1 MKIQLTRKNISD
13 LATNGKVFSQG
24 KAYVENKWLEALS
37 YDRNERILRSQLKD
51 LQGQRFRCAFLFRTN
66 GTLQKSTCSC
76 EKSKQYFGLCE
87 HQVASLYAVLDQ
99 DLTQFSGLMESK
111 FEHQNNLA
119 KRSATHNEL
128 SQEKESSALS
138 HVLPREEQQGLASL
152 LLSKASEEKHLPSDA
167 HIVSPSSSQT
177 EESLHAPHKRP
188 SSTQDH
194 LEKKENFLQ
203 SFLAAKNLYT
213 TPTLPL
219 QVHFSLELCLHFLPV
234 SEKKENEQEYQ
245 CFLSL
250 AFNKNNKS
258 YPLKNWQELKNALHL
273 GKTLSVHTNFE
284 FYPLTHQCDKKS
296 QGFFQWFLA
305 QEIEL
310 TTEALLPLA
319 PSVFLSFYE
328 KIVQK
333 NKHEN
338 SEPSLQLFFKT
349 EQNKKTQ
356 NLDTSEAF
364 PLCLI
369 EQKTTE
375 QGVHLFLDTQE
386 SIFSFQGTQKL
397 LFQGTT
403 LFFLPQEPAHFIWF
417 FHKLLKAGKEG
428 LAFEEKEYHFFLNHI
443 YEELVNYHLLG
454 SSLPLESFEEPSLP
468 FEARLHLDMN
478 GLGLNLELCFVY
490 GEKEEH
496 TWFPSPSLLAFLPQI
511 PPLSLATSTQ
521 NDDFFLRELNEER
534 SLVMYLAEQGFLS
547 WHTLLQLSPALQTTN
562 HATDENF
569 KNKFFLVQKDQI
581 FSFFKHALPLL
592 KKHCSVSLSESAK
605 QVQLRSLESDLSFLH
620 YENQEHLQLFLH
632 QPKKSLSFEKYKK
645 LVEEVKKGLHF
656 LKLGNKGFLDLQSPS
671 SLQKLSRIEKLSL
684 FENKKKQHTVQ
695 EWLKKDLSLDVK
707 KWISEQIEKSKMHL
721 EDELLCFSLPH
732 FLLFDLETLVDLQKM
747 EQSQDASHLYQMLQN
762 PSYLAEKMQQ
772 NLQLSKEQEKLLRPY
787 QKKGLLW
794 FKMLAEFQ
802 FGGILADDMGLGK
815 TLQALLFIQDLI
827 QRYEK
832 PVLVVVPTT
841 LSYNWL
847 SEAKRFVPS
856 LECLLIEGKIPER
869 IALYQKLKQSKG
881 IVLISYNLLR
891 QDIEQLKQLSFCA
904 CFLDEAQAIK
914 NTSANITQTVKK
926 IKALHRFALTGTPIE
941 NRLSELWSIFDFLMP
956 GYLATRKDFKN
967 LYEKSQLLN
976 TEAQESMHRLRKKVN
991 PFILRRLKSEVL
1003 KELPPKTETIV
1014 YCGMD
1019 KAQADLYYNFLNET
1033 FHLMKNEQNFLLQ
1046 GKKRSSY
1053 HIELLAK
1060 IIRLRQICCHPL
1072 LLNKDYVGRSGKL
1085 ETLKTLMKEA
1095 KTSGHRVLI
1104 FSTFSSALKIIA
1116 QSLEEEAYS
1125 FFYLDGQTKAEERQ
1139 NLVNRFNQGEKDC
1152 FLISL
1157 KAGGSG
1163 LNLTG
1168 ADTVILFDPWW
1179 NPAAENQA
1187 ADRAHRIGQTK
1198 NVQVFKLVTKNS
1210 IEEKILLLQEKK
1222 KHLIDDVLSH
1232 NHASFEK
1239 LSVKELSELIQDTL
1253 LSFKKNNALL
1263 EEENNLD

>member
-24 KAYVENKWLEALS
+24 KAFVENKWIEALS

-99 DLTQFSGLMESK
+99 DLNQFSGLMESK

-119 KRSATHNEL
+119 KRSATLNEL
-128 SQEKESSALS
+128 TQEKENATLPIAL
-138 HVLPREEQQGLASL
+138 PKEEKQGLASL
-152 LLSKASEEKHLPSDA
+152 LLSQTTETKNLKNEEKQATHTSVETKTPLTSSEPTLPSA
-167 HIVSPSSSQT
+167 QNT
-177 EESLHAPHKRP
+177 
-188 SSTQDH
+188 
-194 LEKKENFLQ
+194 LEKENFLQ

-213 TPTLPL
+213 APTLPL
-219 QVHFSLELCLHFLPV
+219 QIHFSLELCLHFLPT
-234 SEKKENEQEYQ
+234 SSTKENDQEYQ

-250 AFNKNNKS
+250 AFNKKKKS
-258 YPLKNWQELKNALHL
+258 YPLKNWQELKEALRF
-273 GKTLSVHTNFE
+273 GKTLSVHTHFE

-296 QGFFQWFLA
+296 QSFFQWFLS
-305 QEIEL
+305 QEIHL
-310 TTEALLPLA
+310 TTDALLPLA

-328 KIVQK
+328 NIIQK
-333 NKHEN
+333 NDIEH

-356 NLDTSEAF
+356 NLFATEGF
-364 PLCLI
+364 PFCLV
-369 EQKTTE
+369 EQKSTE
-375 QGVHLFLDTQE
+375 QGVQLYLETQE
-386 SIFSFQGTQKL
+386 AIFSFQGTQKL
-397 LFQGTT
+397 LFQGTN
-403 LFFLPQEPAHFIWF
+403 LFFLPQQPPHFVWF
-417 FHKLLKAGKEG
+417 FHKLLKAGKDG
-428 LAFEEKEYHFFLNHI
+428 ISFDEKEYAFFLNHI
-443 YEELVNYHLLG
+443 YDELSNYHLLG

-468 FEARLHLDMN
+468 FEARLHLEMN

-490 GEKEEH
+490 GEKEEYKL
-496 TWFPSPSLLAFLPQI
+496 FPSPSLLSLLPQI
-511 PPLSLATSTQ
+511 PPLSLTTNTQ
-521 NDDFFLRELNEER
+521 GQNFFLRNLNEER
-534 SLVMYLAEQGFLS
+534 SLLMYLAEQGFLS
-547 WHTLLQLSPALQTTN
+547 WRTLLELSPTLQNTVEST
-562 HATDENF
+562 HENF
-569 KNKFFLVQKDQI
+569 TNKFFLVQKEQI

-592 KKHCSVSLSESAK
+592 KKLYSVTLGESAK
-605 QVQLRSLESDLSFLH
+605 QIQLRSLESDLSFLH

-632 QPKKSLSFEKYKK
+632 QHKKGLSFEKYQK
-645 LVEEVKKGLHF
+645 LVEEVKKGLNF
-656 LKLGNKGFLDLQSPS
+656 LKLGNRGFLDLQSPP

-684 FENKKKQHTVQ
+684 FENKKKKHTVQ
-695 EWLKKDLSLDVK
+695 EWLNLEISPDVK
-707 KWISEQIEKSKMHL
+707 KWISQQLEASKMQL
-721 EDELLCFSLPH
+721 QDELLCFYLPH

-747 EQSQDASHLYQMLQN
+747 EQSKDALHLYQMLQN
-762 PSYLAEKMQQ
+762 PNYLAEKMQQ

-847 SEAKRFVPS
+847 AEAKRFVPS
-856 LECLLIEGKIPER
+856 LECLLIEGKIQER
-869 IALYQKLKQSKG
+869 MALYQKLKQSKG
-881 IVLISYNLLR
+881 IVLISYTLLR
-891 QDIEQLKQLSFCA
+891 QDIAQLKNISFCA

-967 LYEKSQLLN
+967 LYEKSQLQSL
-976 TEAQESMHRLRKKVN
+976 EAQESNQRLRKKVN

-1019 KAQADLYYNFLNET
+1019 KNQADLYYNFLNET
-1033 FHLMKNEQNFLLQ
+1033 FHLMKNEQSFLLQ

-1072 LLNKDYVGRSGKL
+1072 LLDQNYVGRSGKL

-1116 QSLEEEAYS
+1116 QSLEQEAYS
-1125 FFYLDGQTKAEERQ
+1125 FFYLDGQTKAEDRQ
-1139 NLVNRFNQGEKDC
+1139 KLVNRFNQGEKDC

-1232 NHASFEK
+1232 NQASFEK

-1253 LSFKKNNALL
+1253 FSFKKNNALL